1 MAVVQIGVPAV
12 ITPKHNQLPI
22 DLGPIQLVAVS
33 SLKYPKAF
41 KVYSSATVR
50 RAARFIEAL
59 GLRVP
64 VLIDRDRNIICGEI
78 WTLAH
83 KHLGS
88 PEISVLVADGLTK
101 DQLDAYRIGMQRI
114 PELGEW
120 DNGALGELFQDWTGR
135 DMGFDIELT
144 GFALPEIDILIQAAK
159 TDTSDVSD
167 DALESSDVGPLIT
180 KPGDLWQCGPHRIL
194 CGSSIVRS
202 SFDTLMIN
210 DRAAAVIT
218 DPPYNV
224 AIDGHVGGKGNIHHQ
239 EFAMASGEMN
249 NGEFV
254 DFLQSFMGHAAAFSR
269 EGSLHYVFMDWR
281 HAAELMQAGSSV
293 YQELKNVAVWVK
305 SNGGMGSL
313 YRSRHELVFVY
324 KYGRATHRNNVQLGR
339 FGRNR
344 SNVWE
349 YPGANGFDGRKTE
362 EGHLLALHPTV
373 KPVQMLADIMLDCTA
388 RADIILDPFLGS
400 GSSLIAAERVGRQL
414 RAIEID
420 PRYVDLTIRRW
431 QRHTGDQAVHA
442 VTGVRF
448 DQPTSNM
455 AS

>member
-1 MAVVQIGVPAV
+1 MAINS
-12 ITPKHNQLPI
+12 KHNQLPS
-22 DLGPIQLVAVS
+22 DLGPTQLVAVS
-33 SLKYPKAF
+33 SLKFPQSFKIYPT
-41 KVYSSATVR
+41 ATIKK
-50 RAARFIEAL
+50 AARFIESL

-64 VLIDRDRNIICGEI
+64 VLIDRERNIICGEI
-78 WTLAH
+78 WVLAH
-83 KHLGS
+83 KHLGL
-88 PEISVLVADGLTK
+88 PEISVLIADGLSK
-101 DQLDAYRIGMQRI
+101 DQLEAYRIGMQRI

-120 DNGALGELFQDWTGR
+120 DDHALGELFQDWTGR
-135 DMGFDIELT
+135 DIGFDIELT
-144 GFALPEIDILIQAAK
+144 GFALPEIDILIQSVK
-159 TDTSDVSD
+159 VDTSDASA

-180 KPGDLWQCGPHRIL
+180 RPGDLWQCGQHRIF
-194 CGSSIVRS
+194 CGSSIARD
-202 SFDTLMIN
+202 SFDTLMAEE
-210 DRAAAVIT
+210 RAAAIIT

-224 AIDGHVGGKGNIHHQ
+224 AIDGHVGGKGNIHHE

-249 NGEFV
+249 NREFI
-254 DFLQSFMGHAAAFSR
+254 DFLQTFMGHAAAFSR
-269 EGSLHYVFMDWR
+269 EGSLHYIYMDWR
-281 HAAELMQAGSSV
+281 HAAELLHAGSSV

-324 KYGRATHRNNVQLGR
+324 KYGRTGHRNNVQLGR

-388 RADIILDPFLGS
+388 RADIVLDPFLGS
-400 GSSLIAAERVGRQL
+400 GSSLIAAERVGRKL

-420 PRYVDLTIRRW
+420 PRFVDLTIRRW

-442 VTGVRF
+442 ITGARF
-448 DQPTSNM
+448 DQLIINT

>member
-1 MAVVQIGVPAV
+1 
-12 ITPKHNQLPI
+12 
-22 DLGPIQLVAVS
+22 
-33 SLKYPKAF
+33 
-41 KVYSSATVR
+41 
-50 RAARFIEAL
+50 
-59 GLRVP
+59 
-64 VLIDRDRNIICGEI
+64 
-78 WTLAH
+78 
-83 KHLGS
+83 
-88 PEISVLVADGLTK
+88 
-101 DQLDAYRIGMQRI
+101 MQRI

-120 DNGALGELFQDWTGR
+120 EDNSLGELFQDWTGR
-135 DMGFDIELT
+135 DIGFDIELT
-144 GFALPEIDILIQAAK
+144 GFALPEIDLLIQSVKAPTPVESA
-159 TDTSDVSD
+159 
-167 DALESSDVGPLIT
+167 DALESSDVGPRVT
-180 KPGDLWQCGPHRIL
+180 SPGDLWQCGQHRIF
-194 CGSSIVRS
+194 CGSSIVRN
-202 SFDTLMIN
+202 SFATLMVE
-210 DRAAAVIT
+210 DRAAAIIT

-224 AIDGHVGGKGNIHHQ
+224 AIDGHVGGKGNIHHE

-249 NGEFV
+249 NREFI
-254 DFLQSFMGHAAAFSR
+254 DFLQAFMGHAAAFSR
-269 EGSLHYVFMDWR
+269 DGSLHYIYMDWR
-281 HAAELMQAGSSV
+281 HAAELLQAGSSV

-324 KYGRATHRNNVQLGR
+324 KYGRTGHRNNVQLGR

-388 RADIILDPFLGS
+388 RADIVLDPFLGS
-400 GSSLIAAERVGRQL
+400 GSSLIAAERVGRKL

-420 PRYVDLTIRRW
+420 PRYVDLAIRRW

-442 VTGVRF
+442 ITGVRF
-448 DQPTSNM
+448 DQLIINT